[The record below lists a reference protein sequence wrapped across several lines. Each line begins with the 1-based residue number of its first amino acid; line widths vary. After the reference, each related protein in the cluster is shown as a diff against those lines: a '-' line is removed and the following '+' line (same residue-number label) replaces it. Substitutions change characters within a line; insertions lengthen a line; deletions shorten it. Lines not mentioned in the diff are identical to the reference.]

1 MFDRLFLQ
9 HPRSVGE
16 TYFKHATVALGFA
29 ARLFVAAVAC
39 LVHALVPGVLQRTG
53 SRMIADL
60 HARMVSGRRAPSMA
74 AAELDYAI

>member
-16 TYFKHATVALGFA
+16 TYFEHAAMAFGFA
-29 ARLFVAAVAC
+29 ARLFLAALAC
-39 LVHALVPGVLQRTG
+39 TIHALVPGVLQRTG
-53 SRMIADL
+53 SLMIADL
-60 HARMVSGRRAPSMA
+60 YARMVSGRRRSPA

>member
-16 TYFKHATVALGFA
+16 TYFEHAAMALGFA
-29 ARLFVAAVAC
+29 ARLFLAGLAC
-39 LVHALVPGVLQRTG
+39 MIHALVPGVLQRTG

-60 HARMVSGRRAPSMA
+60 QARIVTGRRRMPA
-74 AAELDYAI
+74 AVELDYAI

>member
-16 TYFKHATVALGFA
+16 TYAEHAAMALGFA
-29 ARLFVAAVAC
+29 ARLFVAALAC
-39 LVHALVPGVLQRTG
+39 VIHALVPGILQRTG

-60 HARMVSGRRAPSMA
+60 YARMVSGRLRAPVT
-74 AAELDYAI
+74 AELDYAI